1 MKKERGS
8 ISLRTLVGVATICV
22 GLMVLIVR
30 HGTVQASTSDHVM
43 TTAPA
48 TDAAPTVEPSA
59 EPAAPIAATSVAVDT
74 RAFESARQARR
85 AHDAAQIAPLLGQWS
100 VADTKAMATP
110 PEQLQSRIEELQ
122 QIRERF
128 AEVPV
133 TEECVLRV
141 QQANGNAMDAH
152 ITYFIAVMDHWPT
165 VPERRA
171 AAEQAANDARAA
183 NAGCS
188 A

>member
-8 ISLRTLVGVATICV
+8 ISLRTLVGVAMICV

-30 HGTVQASTSDHVM
+30 HSTVQASTSDHV
-43 TTAPA
+43 TAAAPA
-48 TDAAPTVEPSA
+48 EVVAPPVETSAAFAAPV
-59 EPAAPIAATSVAVDT
+59 AATSVAVDT
-74 RAFESARQARR
+74 RALEVARQARR
-85 AHDAAQIAPLLGQWS
+85 AHDAAQIAPLLGEWS
-100 VADTKAMATP
+100 VADNKAMTTA
-110 PEQLQSRIEELQ
+110 PEQLQPRIVELQ

-133 TEECVLRV
+133 TEECVVRV
-141 QQANGNAMDAH
+141 QHANGDAMDAH

-165 VPERRA
+165 VPQRRA
-171 AAEQAANDARAA
+171 AAEQAANAARAA
-183 NAGCS
+183 NTGCN